1 MIRSLEDGLLLLED
15 RLALCIIQ
23 RCTLFKNWLER
34 DQEEWNS
41 GEVESRGRDARHS
54 WIVSPHCDSS
64 SHFPFSFPARYP
76 TNWWFGYL
84 GYFFFPHGSLLDT
97 AVWTK
102 PLWTLVLKLCISVT
116 QVVKKAHSCTPAPKD
131 CAGSVSEAWACAL
144 WHRCS
149 ASHTIS
155 DAQEQPVMELR
166 GHEPGSVASA
176 RCWVPAS
183 PSPWGQTPE
192 QSKSARVIATSTL
205 CSLPETYL
213 RNLEEKLTQNKL
225 ILKEEL
231 RTLLHLCTSRDDVEL
246 AKHVIYRWGTS
257 LEYCQ
262 PFLFPLS
269 PFPEQSHTPGRFQL
283 SPLHWQL
290 PGLLSRCLPWAPHV

>member
-1 MIRSLEDGLLLLED
+1 MWGIP
-15 RLALCIIQ
+15 
-23 RCTLFKNWLER
+23 
-34 DQEEWNS
+34 
-41 GEVESRGRDARHS
+41 ES
-54 WIVSPHCDSS
+54 WVLHCDSS

-84 GYFFFPHGSLLDT
+84 GSFFFPHGSLLDT
-97 AVWTK
+97 AFWTK
-102 PLWTLVLKLCISVT
+102 PLWTLVLKLHKRHPGSEKGTFLHSCSQRLCRESEWGLGLHPVT
-116 QVVKKAHSCTPAPKD
+116 QMRCFTHHLWCSRPASDGAAWPWAH
-131 CAGSVSEAWACAL
+131 
-144 WHRCS
+144 
-149 ASHTIS
+149 
-155 DAQEQPVMELR
+155 
-166 GHEPGSVASA
+166 SVASA

-192 QSKSARVIATSTL
+192 QSKSAQVIATSTL

-269 PFPEQSHTPGRFQL
+269 PFPEQSYTPGRFQL
-283 SPLHWQL
+283 SPLRWRL